1 MKEAIDK
8 AKDGDT
14 INIAPGEYKGE
25 KNTHNL
31 VIRKNLN
38 FIKYGDGEAIF
49 NGENQKRIW
58 FIGGSAENRLY
69 LNIRGLTFINGKSSG
84 DAGAIYFNYAGGS
97 ITDCTFTNCT
107 TSFDS
112 NVFGGGAIYFRKVAA
127 TITNCTF
134 TNNAASQYGGAVNF
148 DINGCNVTNCTFIK
162 TLQISV
168 GVQFIFIVRLMQ
180 LIVLSLTTPQ
190 SMVVQFIVIMVVL

>member
-84 DAGAIYFNYAGGS
+84 DAGVIYFNYAGGS

-190 SMVVQFIVIMVVL
+190 TMVVQFIVIW